1 MPLRT
6 IADPER
12 ILATAEDGPQSLPLV
27 VLPNTGTSRYLL
39 KLKPPKIYGCCEALG
54 YLLAQRLQVR
64 VMPGVPVWCPR
75 AFRYEAELIGDGR
88 IGFAVQYVDRFYRI
102 TWEQAALQAP
112 ETVAGSLVLCLLN
125 RDEWGDFAD
134 TPYGVVFY
142 DLERLFPRFCPERL
156 PGQTWDD
163 VADELVETADAY
175 NDIAASSVEEEEVID
190 EADKLNLMES
200 FRLTLKKAATISRE
214 EFRRLF
220 DLQPHPLAKQ
230 IADIATNAAIE
241 RFRYASELLSS

>member
-1 MPLRT
+1 MPLLT

-12 ILATAEDGPQSLPLV
+12 ILARAEDGPQSLPLV
-27 VLPNTGTSRYLL
+27 VLPKTGTNRYLL

-54 YLLAQRLQVR
+54 YLLAGRLQVT

-75 AFRYEAELIGDGR
+75 AFHCEGGLIGDGR
-88 IGFAVQYVDRFYRI
+88 IGCAVQYVDRFCRI

-125 RDEWGDFAD
+125 RDEWGEFAD

-142 DLERLFPRFCPERL
+142 DLERLFPPFCPERL

-163 VADELVETADAY
+163 VADELVKTTDTY
-175 NDIAASSVEEEEVID
+175 NDIAASSVEEVID

-200 FRLTLKKAATISRE
+200 FRLALEKAATISRE

-230 IADIATNAAIE
+230 IADIAANAAME
-241 RFRYASELLSS
+241 RFRYTSELLPS